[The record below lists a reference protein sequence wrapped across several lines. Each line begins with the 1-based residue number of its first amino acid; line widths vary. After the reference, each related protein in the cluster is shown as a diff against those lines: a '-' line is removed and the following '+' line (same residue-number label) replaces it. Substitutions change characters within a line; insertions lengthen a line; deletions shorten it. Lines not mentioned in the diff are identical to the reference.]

1 HVTGVQT
8 CALPICLVYHS
19 DCVSRDIP
27 NLPALAEHCAGVM
40 AISISRIHAHYLIW
54 FRREQ
59 VKTVEWA
66 GKPEKQ
72 VDRHS
77 GALSPRHSFE
87 RWQQILGGYAQPW
100 EPVEIEGALELRN

>member
-1 HVTGVQT
+1 FQAEDGIRDFHVTGSSDV
-8 CALPICLVYHS
+8 ALPILVQWLGEQRDRLVYHS

-77 GALSPRHSFE
+77 GALSPRHRDRKS
-87 RWQQILGGYAQPW
+87 A
-100 EPVEIEGALELRN
+100 V